1 MELHTGRVHGFEALL
16 RWHHPERGVIPP
28 LEFVPLAEETGLILP
43 IGTWV
48 IAEACRYGRRWEDA
62 FPAAGPLRISVNVS
76 AKQLERE
83 GLVDEVRA
91 ALEEAG
97 LAPSRLILEI
107 TESMLMKNVD
117 SSTALLQQ
125 LRALGVELHMDDFGT
140 GYSSLGQLPH
150 LPIQGIKIHHMFI
163 HRMGGRRT
171 DLEIVRF
178 FRLVAAA
185 LARHLD
191 VGKRLAQRLVNL
203 EDLLAGL
210 RIQPKA
216 GHKGGI
222 WC

>member
-1 MELHTGRVHGFEALL
+1 M
-16 RWHHPERGVIPP
+16 
-28 LEFVPLAEETGLILP
+28 
-43 IGTWV
+43 
-48 IAEACRYGRRWEDA
+48 
-62 FPAAGPLRISVNVS
+62 NVS

-150 LPIQGIKIHHMFI
+150 LPIQGIKIHHVFV

-171 DLEIVRF
+171 DLEIVRSVVDLARTL
-178 FRLVAAA
+178 RLGVVAEGVDTVAQRERLIGLGCEFGQGSLFAQPLEPAAA
-185 LARHLD
+185 SAFVTAPR
-191 VGKRLAQRLVNL
+191 
-203 EDLLAGL
+203 
-210 RIQPKA
+210 
-216 GHKGGI
+216 GHEASPPQ
-222 WC
+222 